1 MNPKTI
7 VKIISALVA
16 AAGGVL
22 SIADVIT
29 AIPSLPPY
37 VVNAWPL
44 VFLAATLIDRV
55 GIAIVNSLQGK
66 DGPK

>member
-1 MNPKTI
+1 MNPKSI
-7 VKIISALVA
+7 VKLVSAIVA

-55 GIAIVNSLQGK
+55 GIAVINSIEK
-66 DGPK
+66 KNTP